1 MISAKWPTNPNPNKP
16 TGDNV
21 SQKIHAGFLGTGS
34 YLPEKIMTNADI
46 EKFVETTDEWIV
58 TRTGIKERR
67 IAAPNQ
73 TTSDMATEAAK
84 KALEKAK
91 LKPTDLDLIIVATI
105 TSDMP
110 TPATAC
116 FVQSKLGAP
125 QAAAF
130 DISAACSGFVYGL
143 TIARS
148 LVESGTYKRIL
159 LIGAEKL
166 AAFIDW
172 KDRGSCVLFGDGAG
186 AAIIGEV
193 PEGHHEIISSYMS
206 ANGNE
211 AGLLNIPGGGCKF
224 PSSLQSVDQRMH
236 YLKMA
241 GKEIFK
247 IAVKVMSEA
256 VVEAVKR
263 ANIDLK
269 QVSLIVPHQANMRII
284 QAIGER
290 MGLPADKLFVNVDR
304 IGNTSAAS
312 VIIALDEA
320 IQKGFVKDGQYIVL
334 VAFGAGTTL
343 ASSVVKW

>member
-1 MISAKWPTNPNPNKP
+1 MGAK
-16 TGDNV
+16 V

-34 YLPEKIMTNADI
+34 YLPEKILTNKEMEQIVD
-46 EKFVETTDEWIV
+46 TTDEWIV

-67 IAAPNQ
+67 VAAPTQ
-73 TTSDMATEAAK
+73 TTSDMSVEAAK
-84 KALEKAK
+84 KALANAG

-105 TSDMP
+105 TPDMP

-116 FVQSKLGAP
+116 LVQNKLGAP

-143 TIARS
+143 SIAKAF
-148 LVESGTYKRIL
+148 VESGTYKRIL

-166 AAFIDW
+166 TAFIDW

-193 PEGHHEIISSYMS
+193 PEGKHEILSSYMA
-206 ANGNE
+206 ANGSE
-211 AGLLNIPGGGCKF
+211 ADLLNIPGGGCKF

-236 YLKMA
+236 FLRMA

-247 IAVKVMSEA
+247 VAVRVMSEA
-256 VVEAVKR
+256 IVEAVKR
-263 ANIDLK
+263 ANIELS
-269 QVSLIVPHQANMRII
+269 QVSLVVPHQANLRII

-290 MGLPADKLFVNVDR
+290 MGLPSEKIFVNVDK

-320 IQKGFVKDGQYIVL
+320 LQKGLIKEGQYLVF